1 MTAPLRQLVVLLAI
15 ALTVLGTSQDAQAQV
30 VIQAPYGVYNGSFYE
45 HMGSTWSLSNWGRRG
60 GWFFNGPGA
69 GFPPFGGYHGFGGAR
84 FGFGGRLGN
93 TKFRFNMWCS
103 QASSRSMVM
112 TAPMITI
119 PNGGYGV
126 IQNLSWRPFVT
137 GWSPVVGGAPQV
149 PMMSPVQQYVR
160 QASSEAEVYKVA
172 QPQTNSLIRRQAA
185 IEAAKVEEPK
195 RPPVVPKQPVPKP
208 AAEDEDPPL
217 ILK

>member
-1 MTAPLRQLVVLLAI
+1 MSLTFKQLVSSLVI
-15 ALTVLGTSQDAQAQV
+15 ALTVLANGQDAHAQV
-30 VIQAPYGVYNGSFYE
+30 VIQAPYGVYNDSFYE

-69 GFPPFGGYHGFGGAR
+69 AYPPFGGYHGFGDAR

-93 TKFRFNMWCS
+93 TKFRINMWCS

-112 TAPMITI
+112 TAPMITV

-126 IQNLSWRPFVT
+126 IQNLSWHPFVT
-137 GWSPVVGGAPQV
+137 GWTPVVGGAPQV

-160 QASSEAEVYKVA
+160 QASSEAEVYRIT
-172 QPQTNSLIRRQAA
+172 QPKTNSLIRRQAV
-185 IEAAKVEEPK
+185 IEAAKVEEPR
-195 RPPVVPKQPVPKP
+195 RPPVVPKQPVPNP

>member
-1 MTAPLRQLVVLLAI
+1 MRLKQVVLTITAAFLCNSSEAN
-15 ALTVLGTSQDAQAQV
+15 AQI
-30 VIQAPYGVYNGSFYE
+30 VIQAPYGVYNDSFYE
-45 HMGSTWSLSNWGRRG
+45 HMGSTWSLSSWGRRG

-69 GFPPFGGYHGFGGAR
+69 SFPPFGGYHGFGDAR

-93 TKFRFNMWCS
+93 TRFRINMWCS

-112 TAPMITI
+112 TSPMIVV

-137 GWSPVVGGAPQV
+137 GWTPVVGGAPQV
-149 PMMSPVQQYVR
+149 PMMVSPVQNYVR
-160 QASSEAEVYKVA
+160 QVNSESELYDVTPRK
-172 QPQTNSLIRRQAA
+172 TNSLIERQAA
-185 IEAAKVEEPK
+185 IEAAKTEEPK
-195 RPPVVPKQPVPKP
+195 RPPVVPRQPEPQQ
-208 AAEDEDPPL
+208 ATENDDPPL